1 MGKGDKKT
9 KRGKITIG
17 SYGVKRQKKRTKTF
31 VAAPVVEKKV
41 VEEKVTKVKKV
52 AAPKAEKKVEKP
64 KAETSVEK
72 PKAKKTTK
80 KATEKSDQKDLFTE
94 DK

>member
-17 SYGVKRQKKRTKTF
+17 SYGVKRPKKSKKY
-31 VAAPVVEKKV
+31 VAPKPEKEIKKKEVKKEEVVVEKIV
-41 VEEKVTKVKKV
+41 ATEEKPKKAKKV
-52 AAPKAEKKVEKP
+52 AAPKDMAAE
-64 KAETSVEK
+64 EK

-80 KATEKSDQKDLFTE
+80 KVKE
-94 DK
+94 

>member
-41 VEEKVTKVKKV
+41 VEEKKPVVKKQEVKVEQLAVVEEKVTKVKKV
-52 AAPKAEKKVEKP
+52 AAPKAEKK
-64 KAETSVEK
+64 SR
-72 PKAKKTTK
+72 KAK
-80 KATEKSDQKDLFTE
+80 S
-94 DK
+94 